1 MKLENILELNQKIRF
16 PKSKKKIKIALISN
30 ITVSIFKYF
39 IEYNLKKKG
48 LNVEVHV
55 GEYNNLIQNAYKYK
69 TFDIIV
75 IFYEFINI
83 YENFE
88 KIKDV
93 KNLIKIKKNFLKDL
107 NLSLKIL
114 KDCPLTIV
122 NDFNH
127 FYINPKNKL
136 IDKFIKA
143 SNNLNQFIL
152 NKKNTNIHIV
162 KLNNFFKNFDINKFI
177 NKKNYQ
183 YSKTL
188 YNSRFMQTYAEK
200 ITLPILSINGKPKK
214 ALILDC
220 DNTLWSGII
229 GEDSNISK
237 KKNWKL
243 FQKVQKIYKNLK
255 NKGFILCL
263 CSKNNFKDVS
273 NFFNTTKMPLKFKD
287 FTIKKINWNNKVNN
301 IKEIS
306 KELNIGLDSLIF
318 IDDSSFEIGSVKKY
332 LKNVDCIQVPKEDK
346 DYLFEIENLEH
357 DLSLLKQTREDKIRM
372 KSYEQ
377 ERKRISSKDNFKDIN
392 EYIKSLN
399 IKINYKNNNKI
410 SIQRASQ
417 ISQRTNQFNL
427 TTIRYSENDIRK
439 FVQNK
444 NILITEISVKDK
456 HGEYGITGSSIVFLN
471 KKDKTASI
479 DTFALSCRVL
489 GRNVENEYLSWIL
502 KELKKIGIVK
512 VYSEYVKSQKN
523 DLVKNFYD
531 LNKFKVILSNS
542 TKRKYILD
550 LKKI

>member
-55 GEYNNLIQNAYKYK
+55 GEYNNLIQNAYKFK
-69 TFDIIV
+69 NFDIIV

-306 KELNIGLDSLIF
+306 KELNIGLDSFIF

-427 TTIRYSENDIRK
+427 TTIRYSANDIRK

-456 HGEYGITGSSIVFLN
+456 YGEYGITGLSIVFLN

-542 TKRKYILD
+542 TKRNYIMN

>member
-55 GEYNNLIQNAYKYK
+55 GEYNNLIQNAYKFK

-93 KNLIKIKKNFLKDL
+93 KNLIKINKNFLKDL

-127 FYINPKNKL
+127 FYISPKNKL

-152 NKKNTNIHIV
+152 NKKNTNTHIV

-306 KELNIGLDSLIF
+306 KELNIGLDSFIF

-372 KSYEQ
+372 KSYVQ

-456 HGEYGITGSSIVFLN
+456 YGEYGITGSSIVILN
-471 KKDKTASI
+471 KKEKTASI

-502 KELKKIGIVK
+502 KELKKIGIDK

-531 LNKFKVILSNS
+531 FNKFKVILSNS

>member
-1 MKLENILELNQKIRF
+1 MKLENILERNQKIRF

-55 GEYNNLIQNAYKYK
+55 GEYNNLIQNAYKFK
-69 TFDIIV
+69 NFDIIV

-93 KNLIKIKKNFLKDL
+93 QNLIKIKKNFLKDL

-306 KELNIGLDSLIF
+306 KELNIGLDSFIF

-372 KSYEQ
+372 KSYAQ

-456 HGEYGITGSSIVFLN
+456 YGEYGITGSSIVFLN

-502 KELKKIGIVK
+502 KELKKIGIDK

>member
-1 MKLENILELNQKIRF
+1 
-16 PKSKKKIKIALISN
+16 
-30 ITVSIFKYF
+30 
-39 IEYNLKKKG
+39 
-48 LNVEVHV
+48 
-55 GEYNNLIQNAYKYK
+55 
-69 TFDIIV
+69 
-75 IFYEFINI
+75 
-83 YENFE
+83 
-88 KIKDV
+88 
-93 KNLIKIKKNFLKDL
+93 
-107 NLSLKIL
+107 
-114 KDCPLTIV
+114 
-122 NDFNH
+122 
-127 FYINPKNKL
+127 
-136 IDKFIKA
+136 
-143 SNNLNQFIL
+143 
-152 NKKNTNIHIV
+152 
-162 KLNNFFKNFDINKFI
+162 
-177 NKKNYQ
+177 
-183 YSKTL
+183 
-188 YNSRFMQTYAEK
+188 
-200 ITLPILSINGKPKK
+200 
-214 ALILDC
+214 
-220 DNTLWSGII
+220 
-229 GEDSNISK
+229 
-237 KKNWKL
+237 
-243 FQKVQKIYKNLK
+243 
-255 NKGFILCL
+255 
-263 CSKNNFKDVS
+263 
-273 NFFNTTKMPLKFKD
+273 MPLKLKD

-306 KELNIGLDSLIF
+306 KELNIGLDSFIF

-332 LKNVDCIQVPKEDK
+332 LKNLDCIQVPKEDK

-427 TTIRYSENDIRK
+427 TTIRYSANDIRK

-456 HGEYGITGSSIVFLN
+456 YGEYGITGLSIVFLN

-542 TKRKYILD
+542 TKRNYIMN

>member
-1 MKLENILELNQKIRF
+1 MKLENILELNQKIKF
-16 PKSKKKIKIALISN
+16 PKSQKKIKIALISN
-30 ITVSIFKYF
+30 ITVNIFKYF

-55 GEYNNLIQNAYKYK
+55 GEYNNLIQNAYKFK
-69 TFDIIV
+69 NFDIVV

-83 YENFE
+83 YENVE
-88 KIKDV
+88 KIKDIQ
-93 KNLIKIKKNFLKDL
+93 NLINIKKNFLKDL

-114 KDCPLTIV
+114 KNCPLKIV

-127 FYINPKNKL
+127 FYISPKNKL
-136 IDKFIKA
+136 FNNFIKVT
-143 SNNLNQFIL
+143 NNLNQFIL
-152 NKKNTNIHIV
+152 NKKNSNIHII
-162 KLNNFFKNFDINKFI
+162 KLNNFFKNFDLKKFI

-188 YNSRFMQTYAEK
+188 YNSRFMQAYAEK

-220 DNTLWSGII
+220 DNTLWSGVI

-243 FQKVQKIYKNLK
+243 FVKVQTIYKNLK
-255 NKGFILCL
+255 KKGLILCL
-263 CSKNNFKDVS
+263 CSKNNFNDVR
-273 NFFNTTKMPLKFKD
+273 NFFNTTKMPLKFTD

-306 KELNIGLDSLIF
+306 KELNIGLDSFIF
-318 IDDSSFEIGSVKKY
+318 IDDSSFEIGSVKQY
-332 LKNVDCIQVPKEDK
+332 LKNVDCIQVPKKDK
-346 DYLFEIENLEH
+346 NYLFKIENLEH
-357 DLSLLKQTREDKIRM
+357 DLSFLKQTREDKIRM

-377 ERKRISSKDNFKDIN
+377 ERKRISSKDNFKNIN

-410 SIQRASQ
+410 SIHRASQ
-417 ISQRTNQFNL
+417 ITQRTNQFNL
-427 TTIRYSENDIRK
+427 TTLRYSENDIRK
-439 FVQNK
+439 FIKNK

-456 HGEYGITGSSIVFLN
+456 YGEYGITGLSIVFVN

-489 GRNVENEYLSWIL
+489 GRGVENEYLSWIL

-512 VYSEYVKSQKN
+512 VYSKFVKSQKN

-531 LNKFKVILSNS
+531 KNKFKVISSNS
-542 TKRKYILD
+542 TKKNYVMD